1 MFKKPKTA
9 MSTAQV
15 QPTWQELVKLERR
28 LKRNKLL
35 CRILQPVGSVIF
47 LFNLLLCTANFALYL
62 GGTLIEEYFTKMPLL
77 PAMVESFPRGSFGG
91 VLAFT
96 LCFSYLIPL
105 AICGAITA
113 VFYFLD
119 RKKYGD
125 KVEPLRGSEA
135 ECAKALVYQ
144 AETVYELRKQI
155 PQWSIFTETSI
166 LTALTAIPIVYTCI
180 AFAKGE
186 SPAVLEI
193 AIGCLALLVCL
204 FVLFWVYAALF
215 KAFALL
221 NALFYY
227 SPSEWSLYTQYHRL
241 DAYWESVDPQEFAKR
256 EENARRLQAKKSRKR
271 RKKTADDLPEDEE
284 L

>member
-1 MFKKPKTA
+1 MFKKPKTEMNA
-9 MSTAQV
+9 AQA
-15 QPTWQELVKLERR
+15 QATWQEMTKLERR

-35 CRILQPVGSVIF
+35 CRILQPVGSAIF
-47 LFNLLLCTANFALYL
+47 LLNLLLCTVNFTLYL

-77 PAMVESFPRGSFGG
+77 PAMVEHFPRGSFGG

-105 AICGAITA
+105 AICGGITA
-113 VFYFLD
+113 LIYFLD
-119 RKKYGD
+119 RKKYSGAI
-125 KVEPLRGSEA
+125 EPLRGTEA
-135 ECAKALVYQ
+135 EYAKALVYK

-155 PQWSIFTETSI
+155 PQWSIYIESCI

-180 AFAKGE
+180 ALAKGE

-193 AIGCLALLVCL
+193 AVGCLALLVCL

-215 KAFALL
+215 KVFSLL
-221 NALFYY
+221 NALFYF
-227 SPSEWSLYTQYHRL
+227 SPSEWSLYEQYHRL

-256 EENARRLQAKKSRKR
+256 EEEARRMQEEKSRKR
-271 RKKTADDLPEDEE
+271 RKKTSDELPEDEE
-284 L
+284 I

>member
-9 MSTAQV
+9 ISTAQV
-15 QPTWQELVKLERR
+15 QPIWRDLNKLERR

-47 LFNLLLCTANFALYL
+47 LFNLLLSTANFALFL

-77 PAMVESFPRGSFGG
+77 PAMVAHFPRGSFGG

-105 AICGAITA
+105 AICGGITA

-155 PQWSIFTETSI
+155 PQWSIFAETSI

-193 AIGCLALLVCL
+193 ALGCLALLVCL

-215 KAFALL
+215 KVFSLL

-227 SPSEWSLYTQYHRL
+227 SPSEWSLYAQYHRL

-256 EENARRLQAKKSRKR
+256 EEKARRLQAEKSRKR
-271 RKKTADDLPEDEE
+271 RKKTTDDLPEDDEI
-284 L
+284 